1 MNLRMVTVLL
11 VPGLLLGGLLVL
23 LAGCEGC
30 GNDAATSTTGSA
42 STGTETTGG
51 AATETEAASADSDL
65 QAVPGAPPTLG
76 LTVEPG
82 FDGAASLVVENR
94 GSEPVELSST
104 LVLEREEDGAFVPVS
119 GIAGLALRFDC
130 EPPPRCLTLIP
141 GAALHPP
148 PWNGMLGDA
157 QCICTRCGDAPTG
170 TYRFV
175 VATCGAGHRVTSP
188 AFTR

>member
-1 MNLRMVTVLL
+1 MNLRMASVLL
-11 VPGLLLGGLLVL
+11 VVGL

-30 GNDAATSTTGSA
+30 GNDAPTATTGGGQGS

-51 AATETEAASADSDL
+51 AATETAEAPAEAD
-65 QAVPGAPPTLG
+65 PGAPPTLG
-76 LTVEPG
+76 LSVEPG
-82 FDGAASLVVENR
+82 FEGAASLIVENR
-94 GSEPVELSST
+94 GSEAVELSSA
-104 LVLEREEDGAFVPVS
+104 LVLEREEDGAFAPVS

-130 EPPPRCLTLIP
+130 VQEPPECLTLVP

-157 QCICTRCGDAPTG
+157 QCVCTRCADAPTG

-175 VATCGAGHRVTSP
+175 VTTCGGGHRVTSP